1 MLASLI
7 CSLSQVE
14 GDTAAPLSVPVGG
27 QRNRD
32 VQVYTE
38 AEPFLSHA
46 LKLPRAQQDESAVDT
61 EEETLLLCV
70 LTVI

>member
-14 GDTAAPLSVPVGG
+14 GDTAAPLSVPVHL
-27 QRNRD
+27 
-32 VQVYTE
+32 QVYTE
-38 AEPFLSHA
+38 AEPCLSHA
-46 LKLPRAQQDESAVDT
+46 LKLPRARRDESGVDT